1 MNKDL
6 LSKLSFSLF
15 SSLPMIRQ
23 TEVSECG
30 LASLAMVAGYWGYDT
45 NIISMRKKFPVG
57 SRGMNLQKIVELA
70 DEMHLSS
77 RALRLE
83 LDELA
88 ELQTPCILHWDL
100 NHFVVL
106 KSVSKDKIV
115 IHDPAIGVR
124 TLSMEAVSKS
134 FTGVALELKPKAT
147 FEKKEDKPTLSL
159 REFWSSL
166 KGIKKSLALLFGISL
181 VVQIFALLSPMLNR
195 FIIDDVIVYKDYDL
209 LVVLCLGFGLMTAFS
224 TACGV
229 IRSLFLLYLSKTM
242 SLQVFNSLFSHLI
255 RLPMDYFIKRHTG
268 DIVSRFGSLGAIQS
282 LVTTTFVES
291 SLDGILALCTL
302 SMMLIYSVPLTLI
315 TLVAVLLYI
324 IVRAATISKLR
335 EMSEEALNADSQE
348 RTAFLETLHSMQPI
362 KVFHKEQ
369 DRQQIWQSKLA
380 SSFNVQIRNEQLS
393 MSFSIINKIIFSLEN
408 ILVLYGCAKLIMSD
422 NAVFSVGM
430 MYAYLQYKSQFTG
443 AISSLV
449 DNFFQFKMISL
460 HLERIADIAL
470 HEKDNCFKESTAGKK
485 KPDIHGEIELKG
497 LSYRY
502 DESEPYIFEDL
513 NLSIEA
519 GKSVALVG
527 PSGCGKTTLMKVMLG
542 LLNPSKGDI
551 VVDKTELRDM
561 CPKHYRTS
569 VASVMQNDTLLSG
582 SLLEN
587 ISFFDAD
594 VDEAWVQECAKI
606 ADIHD
611 DIMKMPMGYQ
621 TLSGELGSQLSGG
634 QMQRILI
641 ARALYIKPKIL
652 FLDEATSHLDL
663 LSERKVSQ
671 AISHLKITRVTIAH
685 RPETI
690 QTCDQMILVS
700 KNSLTDVTAQFKSQ
714 YAAPS
719 KKEAG
724 DFIKTS
730 ETV

>member
-6 LSKLSFSLF
+6 LSKLSFSF
-15 SSLPMIRQ
+15 FKSLPMIRQ

-30 LASLAMVAGYWGYDT
+30 LAALAMVAGYWGYDT

-57 SRGMNLQKIVELA
+57 SRGMNLAKIVELA
-70 DEMHLSS
+70 DMLELSS

-83 LDELA
+83 LDELG

-106 KSVSKDKIV
+106 KSVSAKGVV
-115 IHDPAIGVR
+115 IHDPAVGVR
-124 TLSMEAVSKS
+124 HLSFEAVSKS
-134 FTGVALELKPKAT
+134 FTGVALELSPKAS
-147 FEKKEDKPTLSL
+147 FQKKEDKPTLSL
-159 REFWSSL
+159 REFWKSL
-166 KGIKKSLALLFGISL
+166 KGIKGSLGLLFGISL
-181 VVQIFALLSPMLNR
+181 VVQLLGLLSPLLNR
-195 FIIDDVIVYKDYDL
+195 FIIDDVIVYKDYDFL
-209 LVVLCLGFGLMTAFS
+209 IVLCIGFALMTIFT

-229 IRSLFLLYLSKTM
+229 IRSLFLLYLSKSM

-255 RLPMDYFIKRHTG
+255 RLPMSFFIKRHTG
-268 DIVSRFGSLGAIQS
+268 DIVSRFGSLGSIQS

-291 SLDGILALCTL
+291 TLDGILAICTL
-302 SMMLIYSVPLTLI
+302 SMMLIYSIPLTLI
-315 TLVAVLLYI
+315 TLVALTLYI

-380 SSFNVQIRNEQLS
+380 HAFNVQIRNEQMS
-393 MSFSIINKIIFSLEN
+393 MSYAIINKVIFAIEN
-408 ILVLYGCAKLIMSD
+408 ILVLYGCATLIMAD

-443 AISSLV
+443 SVSSLV

-470 HEKDNCFKESTAGKK
+470 HEKDNCFKEDFEGKR
-485 KPDIHGEIELKG
+485 KPEIKGQIELSQ

-502 DESEPYIFEDL
+502 DDFEPHIFKGL
-513 NLSIEA
+513 NLTIKA
-519 GKSVALVG
+519 GQSVALVG

-542 LLNPSKGDI
+542 LLDADEGDVSI
-551 VVDKTELRDM
+551 DGVKLSDLDPR
-561 CPKHYRTS
+561 HYRTS

-594 VDEAWVQECAKI
+594 VDEKFVQQCAKL

-641 ARALYIKPKIL
+641 ARALYTKPKIL

-663 LSERKVSQ
+663 MSEKKVSQ
-671 AISHLKITRVTIAH
+671 AIADLNVTRVIIAH

-690 QTCDQMILVS
+690 QTCDRMVLVGKDS
-700 KNSLTDVTAQFKSQ
+700 CTDVTDKFK
-714 YAAPS
+714 APS
-719 KKEAG
+719 ANELVV
-724 DFIKTS
+724 
-730 ETV
+730 EE